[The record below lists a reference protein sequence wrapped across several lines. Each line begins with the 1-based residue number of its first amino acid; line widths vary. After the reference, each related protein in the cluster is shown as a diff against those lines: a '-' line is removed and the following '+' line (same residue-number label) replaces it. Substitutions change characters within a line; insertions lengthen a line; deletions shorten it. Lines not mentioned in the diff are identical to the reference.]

1 MAITPTQET
10 AFESLPLRSAYAFLE
25 ANSLSIEATE
35 IRTSRER
42 LGSYTSSL
50 RRAKVVALLR
60 RKGLLDRFVE
70 SNWQFALTPAGKK
83 KLNKYEQIYSKYEKS
98 EKTDVSSKATEDDP
112 DAGTKF
118 ALEEQLRDYLAENLG
133 ILEAGLALW
142 PVENGDAVEF
152 QVDEQGPSRRID
164 ILAKDRGGLPMIIEL
179 KVSRG
184 HEKTVGQALY
194 YRARIRHRFGAE
206 RVRIF
211 IVAAEISPELR
222 AAASEVSDVLM
233 FEYSL
238 AVKVTQIPLD
248 VAHSA
253 GALVPH

>member
-1 MAITPTQET
+1 MGISQKQERE
-10 AFESLPLRSAYAFLE
+10 FEALPLKLAYAFLATNGLAAE
-25 ANSLSIEATE
+25 ADD
-35 IRTSRER
+35 IRRSPDRV
-42 LGSYTSSL
+42 GSYTTSL

-60 RKGLLDRFVE
+60 RRNLLDKFIKTSWR
-70 SNWQFALTPAGKK
+70 FALTTPGKK
-83 KLNKYEQIYSKYEKS
+83 KLIRYDRIYAKYNKAGNTGINSDASAEDE
-98 EKTDVSSKATEDDP
+98 TE
-112 DAGTKF
+112 AGTQF

-133 ILEAGLALW
+133 ILEPGLALW

-164 ILAKDRGGLPMIIEL
+164 ILGRDHGGSPVVIEL

-194 YRARIRHRFGAE
+194 YRARIKNLFHVQ

-211 IVAAEISPELR
+211 IVAAEMSPELR
-222 AAASEVSDVLM
+222 AAASEVSDVLL

-238 AVKVTQIPLD
+238 AVKVTAIMT
-248 VAHSA
+248 
-253 GALVPH
+253 